1 MKKFFSRW
9 KAKAQVPI
17 EFMVLFM
24 LFLAVLTIAVV
35 SVTQSTDSVYMSSTW
50 LEAEGL
56 LSLAKSKIDTAFLEG
71 DGFSTSLI
79 LPEKILGFNY
89 TLNISSNLLFIEI
102 NNEHQTKM
110 LLSGN
115 ITGPL
120 RKGENRIQNIGNR
133 IVIS

>member
-9 KAKAQVPI
+9 KAKAQVSI